1 MHSVEPVW
9 IQVNPNSL
17 PQVVLIQFKLDRAMR
32 IVHIWPTSQL
42 CVMCV
47 DRSVNEYLTHAL
59 ISIRYAQNRFCFLVM
74 WTWSTRSMR
83 IECELNADRSIW
95 FANRLQSSSS
105 VDRPYMY
112 LWVGVDNSDVNNLGT
127 TSDKQQLTGAK
138 MQLLQATTVLQAA
151 IKKTMTSIYI
161 IYYNLIIL

>member
-1 MHSVEPVW
+1 
-9 IQVNPNSL
+9 
-17 PQVVLIQFKLDRAMR
+17 
-32 IVHIWPTSQL
+32 
-42 CVMCV
+42 
-47 DRSVNEYLTHAL
+47 
-59 ISIRYAQNRFCFLVM
+59 
-74 WTWSTRSMR
+74 
-83 IECELNADRSIW
+83 
-95 FANRLQSSSS
+95 
-105 VDRPYMY
+105 MY